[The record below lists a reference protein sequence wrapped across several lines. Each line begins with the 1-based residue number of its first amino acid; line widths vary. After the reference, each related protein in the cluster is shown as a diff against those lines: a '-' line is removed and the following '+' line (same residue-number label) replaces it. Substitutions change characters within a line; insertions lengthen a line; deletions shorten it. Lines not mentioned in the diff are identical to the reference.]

1 MPASILL
8 HGLGIFVLFSLR
20 FPPPRLETVPPV
32 SRLTLILPG
41 VGDVPRPAP
50 MTRVPARPFRPLPPP
65 PRQVPR
71 LAAELPAAPVLEMP
85 RPSLPEVDLPPTIPP
100 PPLKTDNLAE
110 AHFVATAP
118 PSKVAVRAAGF
129 GSIDTPTQ
137 RPPRGTLPASGAF
150 DSVRSA
156 ERAPVQRS
164 HVEVASAGF
173 GDTVVA
179 APTPAISQPAA
190 LPVLKPVEIVSKP
203 RPAYTDEARHLQ
215 IEGEVLV
222 EVVFSASGEARV
234 VRVLRGLGHGLD
246 ESAIAAARDI
256 RFHPAQRGGA
266 AVDSSAVVHIVF
278 QLAY

>member
-1 MPASILL
+1 
-8 HGLGIFVLFSLR
+8 
-20 FPPPRLETVPPV
+20 
-32 SRLTLILPG
+32 
-41 VGDVPRPAP
+41 
-50 MTRVPARPFRPLPPP
+50 
-65 PRQVPR
+65 
-71 LAAELPAAPVLEMP
+71 
-85 RPSLPEVDLPPTIPP
+85 
-100 PPLKTDNLAE
+100 
-110 AHFVATAP
+110 
-118 PSKVAVRAAGF
+118 
-129 GSIDTPTQ
+129 
-137 RPPRGTLPASGAF
+137 
-150 DSVRSA
+150 
-156 ERAPVQRS
+156 VQRS